1 MRIAEPA
8 LPFWHPATLVS
19 TWFGAGLLPVAPG
32 SWGAL
37 AALPVAWLILA
48 FGSPRLLFLAAL
60 IAFLIGCAAARH
72 YMRYTPSKD
81 PKEVVIDE
89 VSGQW
94 LTLLFAEPSVWW
106 HWLLGFLVFRL
117 FDIAKPW
124 PANLIDRRSGAF
136 AVMADDTIAGLYA
149 MAALVIAIYAWGII
163 RAA

>member
-8 LPFWHPATLVS
+8 LPFWHPATLVA
-19 TWFGAGLLPVAPG
+19 TWFGAGLLPAAPG
-32 SWGAL
+32 SWGSL

-48 FGSPRLLFLAAL
+48 FGSPRLLLLAAL
-60 IAFLIGCAAARH
+60 LALLSGWWAVAH
-72 YMRYTPSKD
+72 YKRFSAVKD

-106 HWLLGFLVFRL
+106 HWPLGFLLFRL

-124 PANLIDRRSGAF
+124 PANLIDRRNTAL
-136 AVMADDTIAGLYA
+136 AVMADDTVAGLYA
-149 MAALVIAIYAWGII
+149 MIGLVIAIYAWGII

>member
-32 SWGAL
+32 SWGSL

-60 IAFLIGCAAARH
+60 IAFLIGWGAARH
-72 YMRYTPSKD
+72 YMLYTPAKD

-106 HWLLGFLVFRL
+106 HWLLGFLLFRL
-117 FDIAKPW
+117 FDIVKPW
-124 PANLIDRRSGAF
+124 PANLIDRRNGAF
-136 AVMADDTIAGLYA
+136 AVMADDTIAGVYA
-149 MAALVIAIYAWGII
+149 MAALVIGIYAWGII